1 MHMITRLRFCHVLVG
16 LLLLSNLY
24 RQDSSAQYAKHF
36 HVPTMLAQL
45 QPVESGAPATG
56 GQENQD
62 TGAESTSEPLR
73 ERLPEKIK
81 TSGRWSFAFGV
92 GIISDTRVH
101 DYFTVN
107 YKELNGPGS
116 GLTYNLTASYRL
128 REFDW
133 KLWNSRVQPQLELP
147 FMLTLVDEDGKDMF
161 PDYNLGLTF
170 RWRDFP
176 WNHFVYTTF
185 AIGGGLSYS
194 SKIWTADRQRH
205 EGEDRSNLKYW
216 LPLEFTLALPRYP
229 QHQLMLFIDHQSGG
243 WMFDTGGVDVWGAGY
258 RIQF

>member
-1 MHMITRLRFCHVLVG
+1 MHMISRLRSCHVLVG

-24 RQDSSAQYAKHF
+24 RQDSLAQYAKHF
-36 HVPTMLAQL
+36 HVPTMLAEL
-45 QPVESGAPATG
+45 QPVESGATVTG
-56 GQENQD
+56 GQENRE

-81 TSGRWSFAFGV
+81 TSRRWSFAFGV

-147 FMLTLVDEDGKDMF
+147 FMLTLVDEDGKEMF